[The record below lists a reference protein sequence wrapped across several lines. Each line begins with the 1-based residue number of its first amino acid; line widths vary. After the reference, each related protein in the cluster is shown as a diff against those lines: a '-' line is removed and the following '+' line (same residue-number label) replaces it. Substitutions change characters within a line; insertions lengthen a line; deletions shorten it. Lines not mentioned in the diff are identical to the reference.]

1 MNIILIGMPG
11 AGKSTL
17 GVLLAKL
24 MGYMFVDTDILLQ
37 QKHGALLGRILRRN
51 GNRAFLKLEEEM
63 FLSLE
68 LDGAVI
74 ATGGS
79 AIYSEAG
86 MAHMKR
92 TGPCVFLNVPY
103 ELIASRLGNLRQ
115 RGVVLPNGYTL
126 RDLYD
131 ERLPLYRK
139 FADITVDL
147 DKPGSLD
154 VAAKAVFDQIRARY
168 PDAFSQDVP
177 DAADGTQN
185 CD

>member
-1 MNIILIGMPG
+1 MNIILIGMPV

-92 TGPCVFLNVPY
+92 TGP
-103 ELIASRLGNLRQ
+103 
-115 RGVVLPNGYTL
+115 
-126 RDLYD
+126 
-131 ERLPLYRK
+131 
-139 FADITVDL
+139 
-147 DKPGSLD
+147 
-154 VAAKAVFDQIRARY
+154 
-168 PDAFSQDVP
+168 
-177 DAADGTQN
+177 
-185 CD
+185 

>member
-79 AIYSEAG
+79 A
-86 MAHMKR
+86 H
-92 TGPCVFLNVPY
+92 L
-103 ELIASRLGNLRQ
+103 L
-115 RGVVLPNGYTL
+115 
-126 RDLYD
+126 
-131 ERLPLYRK
+131 
-139 FADITVDL
+139 
-147 DKPGSLD
+147 
-154 VAAKAVFDQIRARY
+154 
-168 PDAFSQDVP
+168 
-177 DAADGTQN
+177 
-185 CD
+185 

>member
-154 VAAKAVFDQIRARY
+154 AAARAVFDQIRARY

>member
-17 GVLLAKL
+17 GVLLAKQL
-24 MGYMFVDTDILLQ
+24 GYMFVDTDILLQ

-51 GNRAFLKLEEEM
+51 GNRAFLQLEEEM
-63 FLSLE
+63 FLSLDIDE
-68 LDGAVI
+68 AVI

-79 AIYSEAG
+79 AIYSAAG
-86 MAHMKR
+86 MEHMKR

-103 ELIASRLGNLRQ
+103 ELISARLGNLRQ

-126 RDLYD
+126 KDLYE

-139 FADITVDL
+139 YADITVEL
-147 DKPGSLD
+147 SRPGSLD
-154 VAAKAVFDQIRARY
+154 AAARAVFDEILARY
-168 PDAFSQDVP
+168 PDAASAP
-177 DAADGTQN
+177 GEGPSE
-185 CD
+185 

>member
-1 MNIILIGMPG
+1 M
-11 AGKSTL
+11 
-17 GVLLAKL
+17 LLANAH
-24 MGYMFVDTDILLQ
+24 GIHVRPTTDILLQ

-147 DKPGSLD
+147 DKTR
-154 VAAKAVFDQIRARY
+154 VAGRRRKSGIRSDSRAL
-168 PDAFSQDVP
+168 S
-177 DAADGTQN
+177 
-185 CD
+185 